1 MEDYLIFN
9 SGEIIEADFAQFW
22 RRIHSG
28 RGIFHDELVG
38 RVSLTLTEVTD
49 QMRFPASPMLTRYLK
64 CTIGK
69 TPSEYCMGK
78 A

>member
-38 RVSLTLTEVTD
+38 RVYRGHGPD
-49 QMRFPASPMLTRYLK
+49 AFPCAADADALSEAHHRQDAVRVLH
-64 CTIGK
+64 GK
-69 TPSEYCMGK
+69 GVV
-78 A
+78 